1 MEYTRIGTWTFAAD
15 VRTRSVAV
23 RNDLG
28 AKDAH
33 HTASSAMPN
42 AQLEGPAGSEP
53 AMLADQSAAEKG
65 GRRTGK
71 PVLFIGVGPKASAR
85 RRRRWEKR
93 RSSRGGG
100 RGCWCD
106 DDVDL
111 ESRKNWRQSRET
123 NSDGCGVDVESGIC
137 CGAAFEPVPVEV
149 G

>member
-1 MEYTRIGTWTFAAD
+1 MEYARIGTWTFPAG
-15 VRTRSVAV
+15 VRTRSVAA

-33 HTASSAMPN
+33 HTASSAMRN

-53 AMLADQSAAEKG
+53 AMLADQSAAKK
-65 GRRTGK
+65 RRKKDGETCS
-71 PVLFIGVGPKASAR
+71 VYQCWSEDICASSSSL
-85 RRRRWEKR
+85 EKR

-123 NSDGCGVDVESGIC
+123 NSDGCGVDVGSGIC